1 MMRPFLGRWNI
12 SKTFVHFDK
21 ENHILNDHNQDL
33 SAFEETDR
41 RNYLKLIPL
50 VPAIKIKLCH

>member
-1 MMRPFLGRWNI
+1 MMRPLLGRWNI

-33 SAFEETDR
+33 SAS
-41 RNYLKLIPL
+41 RNRQKKLS
-50 VPAIKIKLCH
+50 